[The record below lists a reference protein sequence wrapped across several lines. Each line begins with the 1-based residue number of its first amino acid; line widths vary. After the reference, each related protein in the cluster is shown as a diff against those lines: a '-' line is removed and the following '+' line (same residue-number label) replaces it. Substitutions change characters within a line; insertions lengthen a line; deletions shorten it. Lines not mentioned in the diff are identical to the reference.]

1 MADQNPAVR
10 RYLEQF
16 EAGLRGLPAA
26 ERQDIVR
33 EIESHI
39 AEAVSAGSSVAD
51 VLVRLGAAE
60 RLARAYTADAILS
73 GPGRPWRKSAAAAS
87 VLAASSIASLVVIPL
102 LAFLGLVFI
111 IGGAT
116 SVVGNALYL
125 MLGHPVPGLGY
136 THFPMW
142 QEPGLG
148 QWLGIPLSVVI
159 GLLGVGAFT
168 LLKRYMLFLIGT
180 IRRTVG

>member
-1 MADQNPAVR
+1 MTERNPVVR

-16 EAGLRGLPAA
+16 EAGLQGLPSA

-73 GPGRPWRKSAAAAS
+73 RPGRSWQKSIAAAS
-87 VLAASSIASLVVIPL
+87 ALAASTCSS
-102 LAFLGLVFI
+102 
-111 IGGAT
+111 
-116 SVVGNALYL
+116 
-125 MLGHPVPGLGY
+125 
-136 THFPMW
+136 
-142 QEPGLG
+142 
-148 QWLGIPLSVVI
+148 
-159 GLLGVGAFT
+159 
-168 LLKRYMLFLIGT
+168 
-180 IRRTVG
+180 